1 MEIDKIKPIRLGTSV
16 IIFFGAALLF
26 LILERVV
33 LPFLDTHGVSKISM
47 FLVMASP
54 HVIFFTGALMGFKLE
69 GHPLNWQSLMT
80 RFRYKKIKGK
90 KWLWT
95 LLYILVFVGLY
106 LMVYTLAWPLVK
118 IIHAW
123 LPTTDLLTEVMSD
136 GETFVGHPL
145 KGNWWLLG
153 LFMVM
158 YFFNIV
164 GEEFLWR
171 GYLFPKQEKTHGRY
185 TWVVHGLLW
194 TSFHLF
200 APYNAIMVLPGAMFM
215 SYITQ
220 RIQNNTPFLIAHAA
234 LNSIP
239 VIMLV
244 GAIIG

>member
-1 MEIDKIKPIRLGTSV
+1 MEIKRIKPIRLGTSA

-26 LILERVV
+26 LVLERMV
-33 LPFLDTHGVSKISM
+33 LPFLNDRGVSQPIM

-54 HVIFFTGALMGFKLE
+54 HVIFFIGALIGFLLE
-69 GHPLNWQSLMT
+69 GHPLNWDSLMS

-95 LLYILVFVGLY
+95 LLYVVVFVGLY
-106 LMVYTLAWPLVK
+106 LFVYTFALPLVK

-123 LPTTDLLTEVMSD
+123 FPTTELLTDIMSD
-136 GETFVGHPL
+136 GETFVGYPL

-153 LFMVM
+153 LFMVL
-158 YFFNIV
+158 YFFNIM

-171 GYLFPKQEKTHGRY
+171 GYLFPRQEKTHGKR

-200 APYNAIMVLPGAMFM
+200 APYNAIMVFPGAMFM

-220 RIQNNTPFLIAHAA
+220 RIQNNTVFLIAHAM
-234 LNSIP
+234 LNGIP
-239 VIMLV
+239 VVMLIM
-244 GAIIG
+244 GIIG

>member
-1 MEIDKIKPIRLGTSV
+1 METSKIKPIRLGTSV

-26 LILERVV
+26 LVLERVV
-33 LPFLDTHGVSKISM
+33 LPFLNAHEVSKPLM

-54 HVIFFTGALMGFKLE
+54 HFIFFISALIGFRLE
-69 GHPLNWQSLMT
+69 GHPFNWDSLMS

-90 KWLWT
+90 KWFWT
-95 LLYILVFVGLY
+95 LLYVLVFVGLY
-106 LMVYTLAWPLVK
+106 LLVYTLAWPLVK

-123 LPTTDLLTEVMSD
+123 LPTTELLTEIMSD

-153 LFMVM
+153 LFMIM
-158 YFFNIV
+158 YFFNVV

-171 GYLFPKQEKTHGRY
+171 GFLFPKQEKTHGKY

-200 APYNAIMVLPGAMFM
+200 APYNAIMVLPGALFM
-215 SYITQ
+215 SFITQ
-220 RIQNNTPFLIAHAA
+220 RIQNNTVFLIAHAV
-234 LNSIP
+234 LNGIP
-239 VIMLV
+239 VVMLIM
-244 GAIIG
+244 GIIG